1 MILIEIKVP
10 GDWTD
15 AEIAH
20 HTELLVAAKLANS
33 GHVCASPQVSNS
45 HHTCKFESDFNEIT
59 PSKLLRNNIKVK
71 EKFYVMLVYS
81 YHPITYTY

>member
-10 GDWTD
+10 GEWTD

-45 HHTCKFESDFNEIT
+45 HHVHI
-59 PSKLLRNNIKVK
+59 
-71 EKFYVMLVYS
+71 M
-81 YHPITYTY
+81 